1 MAEQFRICG
10 MCGKNCLGSMFKSVA
25 FKAVVFIQ
33 LALWLIPLTSR
44 KQSSV
49 YVAATVDLY
58 TKEVAASGGALN
70 NLQYPSVLG
79 GSTVLE
85 TLYSTY
91 NATGIMA
98 IGVALLA
105 AGGRVNLK
113 MNWAYNFNVQ
123 Y

>member
-1 MAEQFRICG
+1 MAEKFRVCRMRGI
-10 MCGKNCLGSMFKSVA
+10 NCFGSIFKTVA

-33 LALWLIPLTSR
+33 LAIWLIPLTSR
-44 KQSSV
+44 KQPSI
-49 YVAATVDLY
+49 YVSATVDLY

-91 NATGIMA
+91 NSTGIMA
-98 IGVALLA
+98 IGAALLA
-105 AGGRVNLK
+105 AGGRITPKTQNIE
-113 MNWAYNFNVQ
+113 Y
-123 Y
+123 